1 MTSRIVWEPSEA
13 SIAASAVTRFRLA
26 VNARFGLALV
36 DSLDLHRWSV
46 ENLAGFHDVGLRRH
60 GG

>member
-26 VNARFGLALV
+26 VNARFA
-36 DSLDLHRWSV
+36 
-46 ENLAGFHDVGLRRH
+46 
-60 GG
+60 